1 MYVSVV
7 RMILIQIRMLYF
19 EDINWVYHGDYKEN
33 SYGMSKKENENG
45 IKIFPYRNQQNTKDS
60 NVANKIKL

>member
-1 MYVSVV
+1 
-7 RMILIQIRMLYF
+7 MLYF